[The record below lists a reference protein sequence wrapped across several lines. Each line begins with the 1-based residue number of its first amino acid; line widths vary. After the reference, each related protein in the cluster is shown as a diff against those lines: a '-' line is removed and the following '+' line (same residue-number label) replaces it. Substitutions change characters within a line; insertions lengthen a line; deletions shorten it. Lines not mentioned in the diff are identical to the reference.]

1 MKNTTAPN
9 YHDHNDHPRNRIINS
24 YLATI
29 EKSIREDRPQIK
41 LINFGTGS
49 GKTHQL
55 FQAICETIQNKPDR
69 QFTGVY
75 VAPLREHLQVPSEVR
90 EKYPKIPIYTIHSLD
105 MKTTDDLIK
114 SYKKWIQVILR
125 NKEFW
130 GSASSRQEKVQ
141 EAKQN
146 LHNTKNVISRL
157 EFLKKSDFGG
167 GDFQEIETKKT
178 IRELNNLIEK
188 FLEFF
193 IKCNLNE
200 IDWPNECMKLVE
212 IFYPVHLLREKSGIL
227 LLTYD
232 KFETLIQYFTR
243 NSSTWVKKNDYLDAY
258 ILKHSNNVR
267 KFILA
272 FDEQEDGYQIMLKHK
287 IDIISPQELAINNA
301 LSSVNRE
308 FSALFTDEKEAQDF
322 FYFMEKNPGAF
333 HELQEH
339 IEKGKI
345 VDPKLEKIVPT
356 YQWLTAEA
364 GNSVIFLQKV
374 LELHKGIRKAFDE
387 IAGTLENYDEK
398 DPVVLNFDV
407 LANVFS
413 KFQNNR
419 GLLIPQSLYSR
430 IGDDL
435 MNIFAYNN
443 LYIYDIEPLKKLF
456 LTRAPGG
463 HVQITE
469 HEGDGNPSVA
479 ELIYAILAIRLQ
491 IKLIKEILAKVLDAK
506 DSQSHSL
513 DIWSQQIDKAQKS
526 GDENAI
532 PNSPIKYLN
541 RAYVYQSNKSI
552 INIKEI
558 SRYQFPSNNLIDQS
572 FREVSIGSTA
582 IITSPEHRILSMLSA
597 NSNVIFLISATGGIF
612 GDLTTSYDMHY
623 LQDSLRD
630 PMGKSSFETMNE
642 DEVKLSQEIR
652 NYRQLDR
659 NVTTSFFSS
668 DQDSRPNLKTHEVL
682 DIFEKQILKEFIETR
697 GENNGWSGLGIY
709 KVQELR
715 NFVAFLFH
723 LFEDDDIQQTIAFT
737 QTLRWIKQL
746 VGECAK
752 LHHGQFLF
760 EPSPDHPNIYFV
772 QLRHPKYHS
781 VLKVKII
788 LYESSF
794 NNQYNNKITQKTY
807 LDELSQNDGEKIL
820 FVSAYQSAS
829 KGLNPVIRTQE
840 GSSKDFDSIVL
851 LMDSYYTVMGPT
863 LYKAKDS
870 GKDVTIFH
878 FSLMKSIVRLGD
890 SMLEVKDF
898 NGYLSQPEA
907 RDFQEQQHQILLGK
921 GILQAIGRTERR
933 DHPNQVIKIF
943 INEETRN
950 NLVNFYRYLAK
961 EESNELHKLSVNNYA
976 VHLSVLDDERK
987 RTIQN
992 YDAHIYDET
1001 EAYLTFQNY
1010 RKRMLNEIGT
1020 FHLDHTAIGIT
1031 RTWNALRDP
1040 LAFKDPEQYLEKLRS
1055 SRLFPDEFIESL
1067 FYYNP
1072 SQPKFAPYL
1081 AMVEENG
1088 KKFQLL
1094 SDSVNGEKAYPYL
1107 SRLFPEYMRGYS
1119 RGYDLE
1125 GNEVVSLNET
1135 TDIIYQQYKQLVPDP
1150 EMFIRYIPRPQ
1161 FFYDV
1166 LYPSL
1171 AENFTERWI
1180 HNVVFEGRD
1189 WKSIKTMYG
1198 FEPIQDFTKYHRL
1211 FELFDLFYIK
1221 GNTLFCIDV
1230 KAWSQVAGNRLS
1242 KKTLDKAHDKL
1253 ETIAANYPEFSK
1265 VKGLLLNL
1273 HALEE
1278 KNHQYPPALA
1288 SGNLIYFDDYR
1299 FPVESNILRS
1309 FLFQKES

>member
-1 MKNTTAPN
+1 
-9 YHDHNDHPRNRIINS
+9 
-24 YLATI
+24 
-29 EKSIREDRPQIK
+29 
-41 LINFGTGS
+41 
-49 GKTHQL
+49 
-55 FQAICETIQNKPDR
+55 
-69 QFTGVY
+69 
-75 VAPLREHLQVPSEVR
+75 
-90 EKYPKIPIYTIHSLD
+90 
-105 MKTTDDLIK
+105 
-114 SYKKWIQVILR
+114 
-125 NKEFW
+125 
-130 GSASSRQEKVQ
+130 
-141 EAKQN
+141 
-146 LHNTKNVISRL
+146 
-157 EFLKKSDFGG
+157 
-167 GDFQEIETKKT
+167 
-178 IRELNNLIEK
+178 
-188 FLEFF
+188 
-193 IKCNLNE
+193 
-200 IDWPNECMKLVE
+200 
-212 IFYPVHLLREKSGIL
+212 
-227 LLTYD
+227 
-232 KFETLIQYFTR
+232 
-243 NSSTWVKKNDYLDAY
+243 
-258 ILKHSNNVR
+258 
-267 KFILA
+267 
-272 FDEQEDGYQIMLKHK
+272 
-287 IDIISPQELAINNA
+287 
-301 LSSVNRE
+301 
-308 FSALFTDEKEAQDF
+308 
-322 FYFMEKNPGAF
+322 
-333 HELQEH
+333 
-339 IEKGKI
+339 
-345 VDPKLEKIVPT
+345 
-356 YQWLTAEA
+356 
-364 GNSVIFLQKV
+364 
-374 LELHKGIRKAFDE
+374 
-387 IAGTLENYDEK
+387 
-398 DPVVLNFDV
+398 
-407 LANVFS
+407 
-413 KFQNNR
+413 
-419 GLLIPQSLYSR
+419 
-430 IGDDL
+430 
-435 MNIFAYNN
+435 
-443 LYIYDIEPLKKLF
+443 
-456 LTRAPGG
+456 
-463 HVQITE
+463 
-469 HEGDGNPSVA
+469 
-479 ELIYAILAIRLQ
+479 
-491 IKLIKEILAKVLDAK
+491 
-506 DSQSHSL
+506 
-513 DIWSQQIDKAQKS
+513 
-526 GDENAI
+526 
-532 PNSPIKYLN
+532 
-541 RAYVYQSNKSI
+541 
-552 INIKEI
+552 
-558 SRYQFPSNNLIDQS
+558 
-572 FREVSIGSTA
+572 
-582 IITSPEHRILSMLSA
+582 
-597 NSNVIFLISATGGIF
+597 
-612 GDLTTSYDMHY
+612 
-623 LQDSLRD
+623 
-630 PMGKSSFETMNE
+630 
-642 DEVKLSQEIR
+642 
-652 NYRQLDR
+652 
-659 NVTTSFFSS
+659 
-668 DQDSRPNLKTHEVL
+668 
-682 DIFEKQILKEFIETR
+682 
-697 GENNGWSGLGIY
+697 
-709 KVQELR
+709 
-715 NFVAFLFH
+715 
-723 LFEDDDIQQTIAFT
+723 
-737 QTLRWIKQL
+737 
-746 VGECAK
+746 
-752 LHHGQFLF
+752 
-760 EPSPDHPNIYFV
+760 
-772 QLRHPKYHS
+772 
-781 VLKVKII
+781 
-788 LYESSF
+788 
-794 NNQYNNKITQKTY
+794 
-807 LDELSQNDGEKIL
+807 
-820 FVSAYQSAS
+820 
-829 KGLNPVIRTQE
+829 
-840 GSSKDFDSIVL
+840 
-851 LMDSYYTVMGPT
+851 
-863 LYKAKDS
+863 
-870 GKDVTIFH
+870 
-878 FSLMKSIVRLGD
+878 
-890 SMLEVKDF
+890 
-898 NGYLSQPEA
+898 
-907 RDFQEQQHQILLGK
+907 LLGK